1 MSVNNDALIKVRG
14 LKKFYLG
21 GKVKALNGVDVDIHK
36 GEVVVIIGTSGGGK
50 STFLRSLNLLE
61 TPTEG
66 SIFFNGV
73 DINGKKVNINHH
85 REKIG
90 MVFQHFNLFPHKTVL
105 QNIIMAPTIVMKQ
118 NKQEAEKYA
127 RELLAMVGLEDRAD
141 EYPSRLSGGQK
152 QRGAIAR
159 ALARR
164 PEVMLFDEPT
174 SALDPELVGE
184 VLAVMKKLA
193 DEGMTMVCV
202 THEMG
207 FAREVAT
214 RVLFMCDGV
223 IAESGTPEE
232 IFTNPQNPRTQ
243 QFLQSIL

>member
-90 MVFQHFNLFPHKTVL
+90 MVFQQFNLFNNKSVID
-105 QNIIMAPTIVMKQ
+105 NIMLAPVYVGLRNIKAAKRENFKIKFLNLFSKEKKPLVPITQ
-118 NKQEAEKYA
+118 TAAEVKANA
-127 RELLAMVGLEDRAD
+127 REQAVKLL
-141 EYPSRLSGGQK
+141 
-152 QRGAIAR
+152 
-159 ALARR
+159 
-164 PEVMLFDEPT
+164 
-174 SALDPELVGE
+174 
-184 VLAVMKKLA
+184 
-193 DEGMTMVCV
+193 
-202 THEMG
+202 
-207 FAREVAT
+207 
-214 RVLFMCDGV
+214 
-223 IAESGTPEE
+223 
-232 IFTNPQNPRTQ
+232 
-243 QFLQSIL
+243 